1 VKNATILIAVIV
13 LAAPVLGHHSD
24 AGIDMNSS
32 IILEGTVTEFH
43 FRNPHAYFLMEA
55 SDEDGELA
63 EWSLQMGSALGLSRR
78 GWSRDTLVVGDRVRV
93 EAHPAV
99 GGRPYGIVQGVETP
113 REIIAAAGIYQ
124 PDQTAS
130 ATSLEGTWLSRAS
143 EQVAYPGGI
152 DGFFLAQLEL
162 SEKGQAARDAYDPLS
177 PENPEAQCIGRPSPG
192 MIVSSTRYPVQIQ
205 FNEADDTVIIRSQYW
220 DEVRTVY
227 MDGREHPNASVRF
240 LPGHSIGHWEEDTL
254 VVDTTNFLD
263 HRSPYQI
270 GVPSGGQKH
279 VVERYR
285 LIEDGARI
293 AVEFMLEDPEYL
305 VGQMTHSRE
314 LVYSPHVQMAPFN
327 CDPEATRRFLAPIN

>member
-1 VKNATILIAVIV
+1 MKYATILMAAVV
-13 LAAPVLGHHSD
+13 PTAPALGHHSD

-32 IILEGTVTEFH
+32 VVLEGTVTEFH
-43 FRNPHAYFLMEA
+43 FRNPHAYFLIEVPNTN
-55 SDEDGELA
+55 GEVA

-78 GWSRDTLVVGDRVRV
+78 GWSRDTLAAGDRVSV
-93 EAHPAV
+93 EAHPAI
-99 GGRPYGIVQGVETP
+99 GGRPYGIVQAVETP
-113 REIIAAAGIYQ
+113 RETIAAAGIYE
-124 PDQTAS
+124 PDPTAR
-130 ATSLEGTWLSRAS
+130 ATSLEGIWLSRAS

-192 MIVSSTRYPVQIQ
+192 MIVSSTRYPLQIQ
-205 FNEADDTVIIRSQYW
+205 LNEANGTVVIRSQYW

-227 MDGREHPNASVRF
+227 MDGREHPDASVRF
-240 LPGHSIGHWEEDTL
+240 LPGHSVGHWEGDTL

-285 LIEDGARI
+285 LIQDGARI

-305 VGQMTHSRE
+305 VGQMKHSRE
-314 LVYSPHVQMAPFN
+314 LVYSPHVQMEPFD
-327 CDPEATRRFLAPIN
+327 CDPEATRRFLAP